1 MVRSLNLAVSLAAAC
16 MVADWGRA
24 SADVIFDE
32 VVSMATSNHVET
44 WEGTYSLTN
53 VVEFASNGTD
63 RIFACLYV
71 CDEKGY
77 SRADGRT
84 IVDVY
89 SGNSRCIKRIHAADT
104 NIKGVTPVLQRI
116 GIATNYPFAAYW
128 MLWRHPGNGG
138 LQKYTEYAFTN
149 GCFSLV
155 RHLEFG
161 DVKPNR
167 RWYLVENEDAY
178 SASICPIVSD
188 FHWYDNE
195 TIWENTNT
203 IYRSYIGWP

>member
-1 MVRSLNLAVSLAAAC
+1 MKSSLNLAVSLVAVC
-16 MVADWGRA
+16 MVADGYRA
-24 SADVIFDE
+24 NADVIFDE
-32 VVSMATSNHVET
+32 VVLMATSNHVET
-44 WEGTYSLTN
+44 WEGAYHLTN

-89 SGNSRCIKRIHAADT
+89 SGNSQCIKRIHASDT

-116 GIATNYPFAAYW
+116 GVTTNYPFSAYW
-128 MLWRHPGNGG
+128 MLWRHAGSGG
-138 LQKYTEYAFTN
+138 FLKYTEYALTN
-149 GCFSLV
+149 DCFSLV
-155 RHLEFG
+155 RCLHFFG
-161 DVKPNR
+161 PKTNKC
-167 RWYLVENEDAY
+167 WFVEEETADSDEKTY
-178 SASICPIVSD
+178 TPIEN
-188 FHWYDNE
+188 FHWYDNA

-203 IYRSYIGWP
+203 IYRSYMGYP